1 MKHLDNLCITPP
13 GNNKKRLDDKGVVA
27 RNESKKLNTHSSMAV
42 VQDKKGLAINEDLI
56 FSAGTLRLQD
66 SADRKEKSQQ
76 SGSCPPIHKSQKLLK
91 EDHDEDADKSGSSLD
106 KEEEEEEGKSPKGVS
121 QSKSRMSKTA
131 TLFNTSPSMATTN
144 RYDKKM
150 EDTTPAKRWPKI
162 KDPPPKRESSAQRFY
177 RDFVDQ
183 TQRGYKSGILDPDV
197 KPVDLQGL
205 MLDMK
210 D

>member
-91 EDHDEDADKSGSSLD
+91 EDHDEDADKSASSLD
-106 KEEEEEEGKSPKGVS
+106 KEEVEEEGKSPKGVS

>member
-1 MKHLDNLCITPP
+1 MKHLENLCVTPP
-13 GNNKKRLDDKGVVA
+13 GKNKKRLDDKGVVA
-27 RNESKKLNTHSSMAV
+27 NTESKKLNTHSSMAV

-56 FSAGTLRLQD
+56 FSAGTLRLHD

-91 EDHDEDADKSGSSLD
+91 EEHEEDADESTSSLD
-106 KEEEEEEGKSPKGVS
+106 KGEEEKSPKGIS

-131 TLFNTSPSMATTN
+131 TLFNKSSSMATTN

-150 EDTTPAKRWPKI
+150 EDTTPARRWPKI

-177 RDFVDQ
+177 RDFIDQ
-183 TQRGYKSGILDPDV
+183 TQRGYKSGVLDPEV

>member
-1 MKHLDNLCITPP
+1 M
-13 GNNKKRLDDKGVVA
+13 
-27 RNESKKLNTHSSMAV
+27 E
-42 VQDKKGLAINEDLI
+42 
-56 FSAGTLRLQD
+56 
-66 SADRKEKSQQ
+66 
-76 SGSCPPIHKSQKLLK
+76 
-91 EDHDEDADKSGSSLD
+91 
-106 KEEEEEEGKSPKGVS
+106 KEEVEEEKSPKGVTS

-131 TLFNTSPSMATTN
+131 TVFNTSPSMATTN

-183 TQRGYKSGILDPDV
+183 TQKGYKSGILDPEV
-197 KPVDLQGL
+197 KPVDLYEL
-205 MLDMK
+205 MQEMK